1 MQKRCSGQG
10 GCDEPPERNRSMG
23 AAQEC
28 LRRAQH
34 VFGGEGGI
42 VRVSPYANPRI
53 PRLSLRFALG
63 TAVCSATASCAAL
76 ATRSG
81 RWSNQGVLTLSLLTG
96 RALDRRVYLAEREGF
111 EPPLGCP
118 KPNFESG
125 AFDHS
130 AISPEG
136 KLYRVCQG

>member
-1 MQKRCSGQG
+1 
-10 GCDEPPERNRSMG
+10 
-23 AAQEC
+23 
-28 LRRAQH
+28 
-34 VFGGEGGI
+34 
-42 VRVSPYANPRI
+42 VRVSPCGNPRI
-53 PRLSLRFALG
+53 PRA
-63 TAVCSATASCAAL
+63 
-76 ATRSG
+76 
-81 RWSNQGVLTLSLLTG
+81 SLLS
-96 RALDRRVYLAEREGF
+96 ALRDRRVLRHGVLRHPRYSLGCLV